1 MNKLFLLVNHVE
13 EEPRRSRQGP
23 DKGGKKG
30 RLRGEG
36 DQIKLIDLRFLRWQV
51 VGLGKRKKKAR
62 MNYDLWNR
70 DCGVRNLERV

>member
-1 MNKLFLLVNHVE
+1 MNKLFLLVNYVGQR
-13 EEPRRSRQGP
+13 PRRSRQGP

-36 DQIKLIDLRFLRWQV
+36 DQIKLIDLRFVRWQV

-62 MNYDLWNR
+62 MNDDLR
-70 DCGVRNLERV
+70 DRDRGVRNLERV